1 MKWFREKKVR
11 LSLQVAFT
19 MIWKRRKKKK
29 RKKYEGEKRTVLG
42 EAMLA
47 DVLLQVN
54 DFSPF

>member
-1 MKWFREKKVR
+1 MQGKKSKIVFTSCLYDDLKKEKEEKKKIWRRER
-11 LSLQVAFT
+11 L
-19 MIWKRRKKKK
+19 
-29 RKKYEGEKRTVLG
+29 LG